1 MSPDMTRA
9 AAPSKPAARSEP
21 PAQMAAERSALTVAR
36 PCDIPPRERR
46 VLILFHQ
53 LAFDEAARRIGYKD
67 MKDAVHDFA
76 LTDLDSLAR
85 ELGYE
90 NLLDFARQRNGA

>member
-1 MSPDMTRA
+1 MAQEMTRA
-9 AAPSKPAARSEP
+9 AAPSKPAARSEL
-21 PAQMAAERSALTVAR
+21 PAEMAAERSALTLAR

-46 VLILFHQ
+46 VLLLFHQ
-53 LAFDEAARRIGYKD
+53 MAFDEAARQMGYAD
-67 MKDAVHDFA
+67 MTDAVKDFA
-76 LTDLDSLAR
+76 LTELDDLAR